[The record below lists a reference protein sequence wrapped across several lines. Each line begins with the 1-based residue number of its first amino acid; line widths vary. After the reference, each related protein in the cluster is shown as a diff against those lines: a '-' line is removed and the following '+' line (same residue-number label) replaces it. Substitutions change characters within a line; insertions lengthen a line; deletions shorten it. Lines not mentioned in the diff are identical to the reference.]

1 MKKINL
7 LLLLLL
13 TLNLFGQQDNLKEEF
28 ERQCDSPVP
37 QYSYRDVSVLNNY
50 QFYYNLTSPEIDIQ
64 KYLSKNGF
72 FRDQGYNAEEGVERW
87 IFNKDKSKQVFLV
100 YIDCSEDTYAWINKA
115 KEDYDKYFAH
125 YNFYH
130 QGNYTRNY
138 RHYWL
143 KNTGNFEVCDVLIPY
158 GHEMYTKEKP
168 QDKNERIHEKL
179 LNKRHRINIV
189 SD

>member
-1 MKKINL
+1 MKKLNLIL
-7 LLLLLL
+7 LLLFAV
-13 TLNLFGQQDNLKEEF
+13 NVFSQDNLKEEF
-28 ERQCDSPVP
+28 KRQRDMPVP
-37 QYSYRDVSVLNNY
+37 QYSYRDASVLNNY

-64 KYLSKNGF
+64 KYLSNKGF
-72 FRDQGYNAEEGVERW
+72 YRDPSYKEQEGVERW

-100 YIDCSEDTYAWINKA
+100 YIDCSEDTYAWIKKA
-115 KEDYDKYFAH
+115 HEDYDKYFAH

-168 QDKNERIHEKL
+168 EDKNERLHEEL
-179 LNKRHRINIV
+179 INKRHRIV
-189 SD
+189 VASD